1 MSSALAWTLLLGGGL
16 CEIVWAVGLKYSENW
31 TRLWPSLMTVLFMI
45 LSVVLLERSLNVLPA
60 RRDCADRHVRTG

>member
-1 MSSALAWTLLLGGGL
+1 MSSALAWALLLAGGL

-45 LSVVLLERSLNVLPA
+45 LSVVLLERSLNVLPV